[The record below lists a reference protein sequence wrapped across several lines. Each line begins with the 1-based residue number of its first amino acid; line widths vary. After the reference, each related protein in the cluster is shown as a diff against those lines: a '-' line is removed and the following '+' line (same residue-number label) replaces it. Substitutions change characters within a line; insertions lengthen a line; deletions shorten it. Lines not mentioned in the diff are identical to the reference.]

1 MPQTNVIIEYRT
13 YVPSDWIAFTFCSVG
28 FSGKDY
34 NRWQYKWYN
43 YIAEHMSEYNTKMDN
58 LRCERDEIEK
68 GIESYKNDFKKRP
81 LFWRF
86 TTKWQSIKNKI
97 YELENELTHAKDE
110 FSELYNGEAKER
122 LEHAHEFLHANGFRC
137 VSKASSGKC
146 PRTYE
151 TWEL

>member
-13 YVPSDWIAFTFCSVG
+13 YVPSDWLAFTFCSVE

-34 NRWQYKWYN
+34 DRWRHEWRN
-43 YIAEHMSEYNTKMDN
+43 YIAEHMLEYNTKMDN
-58 LRCERDEIEK
+58 LRHERDEIEK
-68 GIESYKNDFKKRP
+68 SIESYKNDFKKRP

-86 TTKWQSIKNKI
+86 TTKWQSIKNEI

-122 LEHAHEFLHANGFRC
+122 LKHTHEFLRTNGFRC
-137 VSKASSGKC
+137 VSKARSGEC
-146 PRTYE
+146 PRNYE

>member
-13 YVPSDWIAFTFCSVG
+13 YVPSDWIAFTFCSVE

-58 LRCERDEIEK
+58 LRRERDEIEK
-68 GIESYKNDFKKRP
+68 SIESYKNDFKKRP

-86 TTKWQSIKNKI
+86 TTKWQSTKNKI
-97 YELENELTHAKDE
+97 YELESELERIEDE
-110 FSELYNGEAKER
+110 FSELYNDEADER
-122 LEHAHEFLHANGFRC
+122 LRYTHEFLNANGFRC
-137 VSKASSGKC
+137 VSKARSGEC
-146 PRTYE
+146 PRDYE